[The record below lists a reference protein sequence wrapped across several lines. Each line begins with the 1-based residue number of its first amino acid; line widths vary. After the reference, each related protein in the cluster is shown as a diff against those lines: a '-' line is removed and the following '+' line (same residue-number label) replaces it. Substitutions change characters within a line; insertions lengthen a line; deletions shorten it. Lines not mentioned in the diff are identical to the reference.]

1 MERRALVHRRSCQ
14 SAADRLEVVHIRR
27 SDPAAVQPASLTIVR
42 DNLPGDERSA
52 DPGALPPGLARQLRA
67 AVHPALAGQLGSFRR
82 MAAQL
87 PPTASGRKVAVIG
100 RSPRCGTST
109 VAAMLALT
117 AQGYTRNRVV
127 VLDTTTSADSGT
139 AADDDDDAGRRVAAL
154 LGRAGGRSGAEGRL
168 PALLAV
174 PDGEPVSRSRVRVAA
189 TPGTVVPVL
198 ALPADARSFPPQT
211 LAAAL
216 DRLRLRADL
225 VVVDTPTAPDRPV
238 FHAALHLV
246 DHVLLVIPADR
257 FAPERLAAG
266 RDWLA
271 AIPGPQRTH
280 DVSVVLVAQTTLVP
294 RWRPEDL
301 PWTVVR
307 RDGALARGQLG
318 RMSRRSTMTALELV
332 NRVSGPL
339 GPVGRRESV
348 R

>member
-1 MERRALVHRRSCQ
+1 MTER
-14 SAADRLEVVHIRR
+14 
-27 SDPAAVQPASLTIVR
+27 
-42 DNLPGDERSA
+42 
-52 DPGALPPGLARQLRA
+52 
-67 AVHPALAGQLGSFRR
+67 
-82 MAAQL
+82 L

-100 RSPRCGTST
+100 RAPRCGTTT
-109 VAAMLALT
+109 VAALLALT

-127 VLDTTTSADSGT
+127 VLDTTTNADLDTGRIEASRST
-139 AADDDDDAGRRVAAL
+139 AAGEQGRRVAVL
-154 LGRAGGRSGAEGRL
+154 LGRGGRRADGGRGEPAEGRL

-174 PDGEPVSRSRVRVAA
+174 PEGEPVARSRVGIAA

-198 ALPADARSFPPQT
+198 ALPSAAATFAPQT

-216 DRLRLRADL
+216 GRLRLRADL
-225 VVVDTPTAPDRPV
+225 VVLDTPTSPDRPV

-280 DVSVVLVAQTTLVP
+280 DVSVVLVAQTTFVP

-301 PWTVVR
+301 PWTLVR

-318 RMSRRSTMTALELV
+318 RLSRRTTMAGLELV
-332 NRVSGPL
+332 TRVSTPL
-339 GPVGRRESV
+339 RSVGRRESGG
-348 R
+348 